1 MTNNKK
7 HKLQEAVKEVR
18 RRFHDCIAVEIQSS
32 PGKSYARIAKEL
44 GVSTQTV
51 YLVAKLKGLSRNAD
65 NAEGEEEEEEADKS
79 PVGGQ

>member
-18 RRFHDCIAVEIQSS
+18 RRFHDCIAEEIQLS
-32 PGKSYARIAKEL
+32 PGKSYAQIAKEL

-65 NAEGEEEEEEADKS
+65 NSEGEEEVDKS
-79 PVGGQ
+79 AVGGQ